1 MQEDLQRNALEFIN
15 TSGREDQR
23 YALYGHETTRDY
35 KHKWREKIQEKSK

>member
-23 YALYGHETTRDY
+23 YALYGHETTRNY
-35 KHKWREKIQEKSK
+35 KQVEGKDTRKI